1 MLNLSSML
9 VTNYQELAQD
19 NDFHKWQKYEPL
31 DSQYVKYSK
40 TNSSVIA
47 AGHKICDVYYAFANA
62 KHSFRSADYKNYG
75 DLCGDDE
82 ISRLY
87 TKTHFLINSI
97 SEYAL
102 CLDLSWQV
110 IWAYI
115 QPSSFEY
122 LMSFKHKD
130 MEVECNRENL
140 CMQLDC
146 AISQNVIKATTLKT
160 IMKDFDDDS
169 DVIRLRKL
177 NNSIKHHGTI
187 HFENLGANFT
197 SMMFTLN
204 GETVKTLSRKT
215 YSVGEIEELLFTYHM
230 KFQIYFNKIIKEI
243 IPDDYYETNVSLHEY
258 YDVLKDMNKIQK
270 KIKK

>member
-1 MLNLSSML
+1 M
-9 VTNYQELAQD
+9 NYEQLMRD

-40 TNSSVIA
+40 TNPSAIA

-75 DLCGDDE
+75 DLCGDNE

-87 TKTHFLINSI
+87 TKTHFLLNAV

-115 QPSSFEY
+115 QPASFEY

-130 MEVECNRENL
+130 METECNRENL
-140 CMQLDC
+140 CVQLDC

-160 IMKDFDDDS
+160 IMKDFDDDP
-169 DVIRLRKL
+169 DVMRLRQF

-187 HFENLGANFT
+187 HFENLGANFS

-215 YSVGEIEELLFTYHM
+215 YSVEEIEELLFTYHT
-230 KFQIYFNKIIKEI
+230 KFQNYFNSIINEI
-243 IPDDYYETNVSLHEY
+243 MPLDYLETKVSLTEY
-258 YDVLKDMNKIQK
+258 LNVLQDTNEVQNT
-270 KIKK
+270 